1 LAGYSDR
8 RAPEWLPPRYP
19 RAGSMGVRTVVVAL
33 LSTASAFYL
42 PGIAPHEYADGERVE
57 IKVNQLSS
65 TKTQMPY
72 DYYSLPFC
80 KPTETV
86 SAVENLGEV
95 LHGSVIQNSPYDI
108 FMGKTDFKVLC
119 RVELTPKTSALLA
132 KRIKE
137 DYRVHLIMD
146 NLPAATKMIREM
158 PDGKQITMYDRGY
171 PLGFIGSVERPGE
184 LLPGA
189 TPSLLKRPQQ
199 PLAARRPRSSY
210 PCPAPAPRGGH
221 PLPAP
226 LFPTSPHTLPHALAH
241 AHHAAVARWPR
252 LGRGHALPVQ
262 PPALRRQVPQ
272 GGLLCRRARGGLRGA
287 PPRRPPPPSPP
298 PHTSPHT
305 PPHTPHPPSHLT
317 PPHTLT
323 PTLTPRSPHSR
334 PTPLPPPPPPHTAP
348 PRAGGAPLGQASVQ
362 GQVHH
367 GHEQPQSAHCA
378 GGPRPAAAARG
389 RQEGGRQ
396 RARGR
401 LHLRRQVGVQRD
413 QASSHVRRRPAAC
426 RQRPVASG
434 LSPAAC
440 GQRTAACGQQPA
452 ASGRARVPGA
462 ECLARAAAPPR

>member
-1 LAGYSDR
+1 
-8 RAPEWLPPRYP
+8 
-19 RAGSMGVRTVVVAL
+19 MVAL

-80 KPTETV
+80 KPTETI

-108 FMGKTDFKVLC
+108 FMGKTDFKVMC

-184 LLPGA
+184 LKPGA
-189 TPSLLKRPQQ
+189 TPSLLRRPQQ
-199 PLAARRPRSSY
+199 PLAARQPRSSC
-210 PCPAPAPRGGH
+210 PCPAPAPRGGC

-226 LFPTSPHTLPHALAH
+226 LFSKSPHTLPHVL
-241 AHHAAVARWPR
+241 AHHASLARRPR

-272 GGLLCRRARGGLRGA
+272 GGLLRRRARGGFRGTA
-287 PPRRPPPPSPP
+287 PRLAPSPP
-298 PHTSPHT
+298 PAPH
-305 PPHTPHPPSHLT
+305 PPAHTPHPPSHRIPT
-317 PPHTLT
+317 PHSPHPTLT
-323 PTLTPRSPHSR
+323 PTLTP
-334 PTPLPPPPPPHTAP
+334 PLPPPPPPPHTAP
-348 PRAGGAPLGQASVQ
+348 PPAGGATLGQASVQ
-362 GQVHH
+362 GEVHH
-367 GHEQPQSAHCA
+367 GHEQPQPAHCA
-378 GGPRPAAAARG
+378 GGARPAAAARD
-389 RQEGGRQ
+389 RQEGGHQ

-426 RQRPVASG
+426 AQRP
-434 LSPAAC
+434 
-440 GQRTAACGQQPA
+440 
-452 ASGRARVPGA
+452 
-462 ECLARAAAPPR
+462 APCS